1 MIVVKEGDVDIGML
15 IEPLNN
21 RGNAD
26 NERRKPFRRGGRGGP
41 RVWCSAGQQRCSL
54 FPTFPDFFRQEGMS
68 SHRPLG
74 RLFHWTVNTR
84 ANIQSYLTY
93 LKGYMKAV
101 KTKLQ
106 ETNPDRVPVF
116 EKNAATFAK
125 NIIANFK
132 DYEFYVGESMNPEG
146 MVALLVRFFAFLKG
160 YS

>member
-1 MIVVKEGDVDIGML
+1 
-15 IEPLNN
+15 
-21 RGNAD
+21 
-26 NERRKPFRRGGRGGP
+26 
-41 RVWCSAGQQRCSL
+41 
-54 FPTFPDFFRQEGMS
+54 MS

-146 MVALLVRFFAFLKG
+146 MVALLVRFFALLKG